1 MINYNQVGGLNIAF
15 QNYLLPVT
23 ALVAGSNSFTF
34 SSNFPYSVGQ
44 NLYAEKIDQGF
55 NCCPVQF
62 MVFNANPFDLTS
74 CFFSNGGQD
83 FNSTVDFLQNAW
95 TILFPLDKPKVNHT
109 HIDFLNNYLEL
120 RFVCGVPNQDVNIY
134 VLYTYWINP

>member
-23 ALVAGSNSFTF
+23 ALTAGSNTFTF
-34 SSNFPYSVGQ
+34 ASNSIFTVGE
-44 NLYAEKIDQGF
+44 NLYAQKIDQGF

-62 MVFNANPFDLTS
+62 IIFNHNTGDLTS
-74 CFFSNGGQD
+74 CFFGNGGQD
-83 FNSTVDFLQNAW
+83 FNSTADFTNNAW
-95 TILFPLDKPKVNHT
+95 TILYPLDKTKGNHQ

-120 RFVCGVPNQDVNIY
+120 RFAAGVPDGDVNIY
-134 VLYTYWINP
+134 ILYTYWK

>member
-23 ALVAGSNSFTF
+23 ALIAGSNGFVF
-34 SSNFPYSVGQ
+34 STNTPYSVGQ
-44 NLYAEKIDQGF
+44 NLYAEKIDQAF

-62 MVFNANPFDLTS
+62 MIFNNNTSDLNS
-74 CFFSNGGQD
+74 CFFGNGGQD
-83 FNSTVDFLQNAW
+83 FNSTVDFLNRAW
-95 TILFPLDKPKVNHT
+95 TILFPLDKNKGNHT

-120 RFVCGVPNQDVNIY
+120 RFTSGLPDGDVNIY
-134 VLYTYWINP
+134 VLYTYWK

>member
-23 ALVAGSNSFTF
+23 ALTAGSNSFIF
-34 SSNFPYSVGQ
+34 ASNSIFTVGE
-44 NLYAEKIDQGF
+44 NLYAQKIDQGF

-62 MVFNANPFDLTS
+62 MIFNNNTSDLTS
-74 CFFSNGGQD
+74 CFFGNGGQD
-83 FNSTVDFLQNAW
+83 FNSTVDFLNRAW
-95 TILFPLDKPKVNHT
+95 TILFPLDKTKGNHT

-120 RFVCGVPNQDVNIY
+120 RFVAGVPTGDVNIY
-134 VLYTYWINP
+134 ILYTYWK

>member
-23 ALVAGSNSFTF
+23 ALSVGSNSFTF
-34 SSNFPYSVGQ
+34 GSNSIFTVGE
-44 NLYAEKIDQGF
+44 NLYAQKIDQGF

-62 MVFNANPFDLTS
+62 MIFNNNTSDLNS
-74 CFFSNGGQD
+74 CFFGNGGQD
-83 FNSTVDFLQNAW
+83 FNSTVDFLNRAW
-95 TILFPLDKPKVNHT
+95 TILFPLEKSKVNHT

-120 RFVCGVPNQDVNIY
+120 RFAAGVPDGDVNIY
-134 VLYTYWINP
+134 VLYTYWK